1 MTFRIEEKV
10 ILHISDYFKILKIMG
25 TENKNL
31 RLFPSRKI
39 SSLYFDNKD
48 NDMFLDSEEGT
59 LPRKK
64 IRIRTYPQD
73 NEKKF
78 FLEKKI
84 NSFEGKFK
92 KSVLISKDQFLQFS
106 KKGIFD
112 KNYNNCTKKFWVKY
126 EREYFLYLGNRFTV
140 DKNIQFE
147 VDNRNVSFEMYDKL
161 IMEVKSK
168 NLDLNIF
175 DGEFPFTRSR
185 FSKYCEGFKL
195 IFS

>member
-48 NDMFLDSEEGT
+48 NDMFVDAEEGN

-64 IRIRTYPQD
+64 IRIRTYPESD
-73 NEKKF
+73 KKMF

-92 KSVLISKDQFLQFS
+92 TTEPINKNQFDDFI
-106 KKGIFD
+106 KRGIFD
-112 KNYNNCTKKFWVKY
+112 KTYNNCTQKFWVSY
-126 EREYFLYLGNRFTV
+126 EREYFSYLGARFTV
-140 DKNIQFE
+140 DKNINFQIN
-147 VDNRNVSFEMYDKL
+147 NRFINTISDKIIL
-161 IMEVKSK
+161 EVKSK
-168 NLDLNIF
+168 NLSIDIF
-175 DGEFPFTRSR
+175 DGKFPFMRSR

-195 IFS
+195 MFN